1 MIHANEH
8 FFRIILLTLQQTT
21 LLTKWWKNQK
31 LSNTENARSKNANAA
46 SMTTS
51 ITDAAKKKQYAAR
64 KRKPFQPKRHI
75 QYPHFYPESPRNH

>member
-51 ITDAAKKKQYAAR
+51 ITDAAEKKKQYATR
-64 KRKPFQPKRHI
+64 KRKPF
-75 QYPHFYPESPRNH
+75 